1 MLNLAQ
7 KKPLYQKPAQNAVA
21 PSIEELQYTTEF
33 IDRHIGPNDE
43 QIASMLAFLKLA
55 SLEEL
60 IKNVVPSEILTT
72 TNSGISNPITES
84 QAIKKLKDIASLNK
98 KSRSF
103 IGLGYYTTRT
113 PNVISRN
120 VLQNP
125 GWYTAY
131 TPYQPEISQGRL
143 ECLLNFQQMVIDLTA
158 MDIANASLLDEA
170 TAAAEAMALAKR
182 VSKNSRSNKF
192 FVHSQCFPQTID
204 VLRTR
209 AECFGFELVIGEI
222 DEVNPTEIFGAL
234 FQYPAME
241 GSIQDFSEVIETLHT
256 NKAIA
261 IIAADI
267 MSLALLK
274 PPGEMGAD
282 VVIGNTQRFGVPL
295 GYGGPHAAYFAT
307 KEEYKRAVP
316 GRIIGVSVDAKGKR
330 AYRMALQTREQHIRR
345 EKANSNICTAQVLLA
360 NIAGLYATYH
370 GPQGIHKIASR
381 IHRFTSIL
389 ALGLKKSGIN
399 IVNENFFDT
408 LTIKVNADEAELI
421 LKRAHDAQINLW
433 TGQIEEKGTI
443 GISLDE
449 CTSES
454 EILELWSILTGRSRH
469 SNIVLDFDKM
479 IRSGQIEPVIPDYL
493 MRNSKFLTHPVFNS
507 FHSET
512 DMMRYLKRLEN
523 KDISLTHSMI
533 PLGSCTMKLNAA
545 SEMMPISWP
554 EFSDPHPFAPLDQV
568 TGYQK
573 MIAELE
579 CMLTQITGFD
589 AISMQPN
596 SGAQGEF
603 AGLLAIKKYL
613 ESIGETKRKICLI
626 PTSAHGT
633 NPASAQM
640 IGMKV
645 VLVSCDERGNIDV
658 GDLDNKVREHA
669 NELAALMI
677 TYPSTHGVY
686 EEKIKT
692 ICKLVH
698 EYGGQVY
705 MDGANLNAQV
715 EVARPAEIGA
725 DVSHVNLHKTFCIPH
740 GGGGPGMGPIGVKSH
755 LAPFLANHSLIKI
768 SGPDLSNSAVSAA
781 PWGSGGILPIS
792 WMYITMMGKEGL
804 LKATQVAILNAN
816 YIAKKLA
823 PHYPILYKGQNDMVA
838 HECIIDIRPFKQN
851 SGISE
856 EDISKRLID
865 YGFHAPTMSFPVPGT
880 MMIEPTESESLEE
893 LDRFID
899 AMVKIRG
906 EIQQIETGA
915 LDAENNPLKN
925 APHTINDIVNDNWDR
940 PYSFAEACYPANKNQ
955 ATKFWPTVNR
965 IDNVYGDRNLFC
977 TCPPIE
983 SFESD

>member
-1 MLNLAQ
+1 MQPLAQ
-7 KKPLYQKPAQNAVA
+7 TKSPHQEPAQNDIA
-21 PSIEELQYTTEF
+21 PSIEELQYASEF
-33 IDRHIGPNDE
+33 IDRHIGPSNE
-43 QIASMLAFLKLA
+43 QIAIMLA
-55 SLEEL
+55 SLKLESLEQL
-60 IKNVVPSEILTT
+60 IKTVVPSEILTT
-72 TNSGISNPITES
+72 THSLIGNSITES

-98 KSRSF
+98 TSRSF
-103 IGLGYYTTRT
+103 IGLGYYSTRT
-113 PNVISRN
+113 PSVISRN

-182 VSKNSRSNKF
+182 VSKNRKSNKF

-222 DEVNPTEIFGAL
+222 DEINPTEIFGGL

-241 GSIQDFSEVIETLHT
+241 GSIQDFAEVIEALHT

-261 IIAADI
+261 VMAADI
-267 MSLALLK
+267 MALALLK

-282 VVIGNTQRFGVPL
+282 VVVGNTQRFGVPL

-389 ALGLKKSGIN
+389 AMGLEKCGIN

-408 LTIKVNADEAELI
+408 LTIKVEADEAELI
-421 LKRAHDAQINLW
+421 LKRANDAQINLW
-433 TGQIEEKGTI
+433 TGQIKEKGTI
-443 GISLDE
+443 SISLDE
-449 CTSES
+449 CTNES
-454 EILELWSILTGRSRH
+454 EIRELWSILIGPSKH
-469 SNIVLDFDKM
+469 SNSVLDFDEI
-479 IRSGQIEPVIPDYL
+479 IRSGQIEPVIPEYL
-493 MRNSKFLTHPVFNS
+493 NRNSKFLTHPVFNS

-545 SEMMPISWP
+545 SEMIPISWP
-554 EFSDPHPFAPLDQV
+554 EFSDPHPFSPLDQV
-568 TGYQK
+568 SGYQK

-579 CMLTQITGFD
+579 HMLAQITGFD

-613 ESIGETKRKICLI
+613 QSIGHTERKICLI

-658 GDLDNKVREHA
+658 DDLENKVREHG

-686 EEKIKT
+686 EAKIKT

-792 WMYITMMGKEGL
+792 WMYITMMGREGL
-804 LKATQVAILNAN
+804 RKATQVAILSAN
-816 YIAKKLA
+816 YIAKKLES
-823 PHYPILYKGQNDMVA
+823 HYPILYKGQNDMVA
-838 HECIIDIRPFKQN
+838 HECIIDIRPFKQS

-856 EDISKRLID
+856 EDIAKRLID

-880 MMIEPTESESLEE
+880 LMIEPTESESLEE

-915 LDAENNPLKN
+915 LDSENNPLKN
-925 APHTINDIVNDNWDR
+925 APHTLKDIVSDNWDR
-940 PYSFAEACYPANKNQ
+940 PYSIAEACYPADKNP
-955 ATKFWPTVNR
+955 ATKYWPTVNR

-977 TCPPIE
+977 ACPPIE
-983 SFESD
+983 SFKSD